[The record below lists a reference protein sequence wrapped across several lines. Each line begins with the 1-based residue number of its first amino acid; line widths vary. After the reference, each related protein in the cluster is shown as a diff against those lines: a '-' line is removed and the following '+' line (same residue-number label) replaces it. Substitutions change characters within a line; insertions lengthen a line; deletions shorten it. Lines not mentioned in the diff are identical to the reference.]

1 MRVLVTGGSG
11 YIGSHTVRR
20 LAADGIAA
28 VVVDRALPPPALGPT
43 IEAFVLGDIRT
54 PGILDTAFDRAPV
67 DAVIHLAAEKSVEES
82 MREPGRYFDSIVRGT
97 IEVLEAMRRARVGS
111 IVFSSTCA
119 VYGNAEEVP
128 IVEETPPR
136 PENPYGASKLMAE
149 EVLDW
154 YARCHGLRA
163 LTLRYFNAA
172 GAAPEGD
179 LGEDATSAANLVPAV
194 MNAVLGRMP
203 TLTVFGTD
211 YPTPDG
217 TAIRDYVHVVD
228 LADAHVLALRDLV
241 EGGHRQDRRDS
252 GRSEVLNLGSGSGS
266 SVREVVAMAEE
277 VSGRIVPVAYGSR
290 RPGDPVA
297 LWADNSKAREVLGW
311 EPRHALRDIV
321 ESAWRWHVAVAER

>member
-20 LAADGIAA
+20 LAADGAA
-28 VVVDRALPPPALGPT
+28 VVVVDRVAPPAVLVPAM
-43 IEAFVLGDIRT
+43 ESFVLGDIRT
-54 PGILDTAFDRAPV
+54 PGVLDGAFDRAPV

-97 IEVLEAMRRARVGS
+97 IDVLEAMRRARVGS

-119 VYGNAEEVP
+119 VYGNAEQVP
-128 IVEETPPR
+128 IVEDTPPR

-154 YARCHGLRA
+154 YARCHGVRSLS
-163 LTLRYFNAA
+163 LRYFNAA

-179 LGEDATSAANLVPAV
+179 LGEDATTAANLVPGV
-194 MNAVLGRMP
+194 MNALLGRAP
-203 TLTVFGTD
+203 ALTVFGTD

-228 LADAHVLALRDLV
+228 LADAHVLAL
-241 EGGHRQDRRDS
+241 GHLAEDDS
-252 GRSEVLNLGSGSGS
+252 ADGRPPVGRSEVLNLGSGSGS
-266 SVREVVAMAEE
+266 SVRQVVAMAEE
-277 VSGRIVPVAYGSR
+277 VSGRTVPVAYGPR

-297 LWADNSKAREVLGW
+297 LRADNARAREVLGW
-311 EPRHALRDIV
+311 GPRHGLRDIV
-321 ESAWRWHVAVAER
+321 ESAWRWHAARAQR